1 MSQINSIAIGYKII
15 LLGES
20 AVGKTSIITRLTK
33 NKFMDLS
40 ISTISEYFTEKK
52 MEINGTTIKL
62 EIWDTAGQEKYR
74 SLVRNY
80 YNGCDAAILV
90 YDITDRNSFNEM
102 QNYWHKEIL
111 KNCPNIILGVA
122 GNKFDLF
129 ETEQVKEKE
138 GKEFANK
145 FGAIFYSTSAKENVG
160 IDALFKDIATK
171 LVELDN
177 KSVSFNNDTV
187 SKLSS
192 QDANSKKKC
201 C

>member
-1 MSQINSIAIGYKII
+1 
-15 LLGES
+15 
-20 AVGKTSIITRLTK
+20 
-33 NKFMDLS
+33 
-40 ISTISEYFTEKK
+40 
-52 MEINGTTIKL
+52 MEINGTAIKL

-102 QNYWHKEIL
+102 QNYWHKELI

-129 ETEQVKEKE
+129 EKEQVKEKE

>member
-111 KNCPNIILGVA
+111 KNCPNIILGVV

-129 ETEQVKEKE
+129 EKEQVKEKE

>member
-1 MSQINSIAIGYKII
+1 MLTLAIFNESSNNESKDNIMKIKENNDI
-15 LLGES
+15 KRKYSNCLIKQKIPKNPISLKNRKIERKNNNMIGIDIES
-20 AVGKTSIITRLTK
+20 KNTCF
-33 NKFMDLS
+33 NKFENLGLAHIRKSSNNSLYVDKHENNSYLR
-40 ISTISEYFTEKK
+40 EENKLNLNKK
-52 MEINGTTIKL
+52 FK
-62 EIWDTAGQEKYR
+62 
-74 SLVRNY
+74 
-80 YNGCDAAILV
+80 
-90 YDITDRNSFNEM
+90 
-102 QNYWHKEIL
+102 KE
-111 KNCPNIILGVA
+111 
-122 GNKFDLF
+122 D
-129 ETEQVKEKE
+129 
-138 GKEFANK
+138 KEFANK

>member
-1 MSQINSIAIGYKII
+1 MSQVGNIGIGYKII

-20 AVGKTSIITRLTK
+20 SVGKTSIITRLTK
-33 NKFMDLS
+33 NRFMELS

-52 MEINGTTIKL
+52 IEINGTPLKL

-74 SLVRNY
+74 SLIRNY

-90 YDITDRNSFNEM
+90 YDIAERNTFNEV
-102 QNYWHKEIL
+102 QNYWYKEIK
-111 KNCPNIILGVA
+111 KNCPNIILGIA
-122 GNKFDLF
+122 ANKFDLF
-129 ETEQVKEKE
+129 EREQVTEKE
-138 GKEFANK
+138 GKDFANEI
-145 FGAIFYSTSAKENVG
+145 GAIFYSTSAKENVG

-171 LVELDN
+171 LLESDN
-177 KSVSFNNDTV
+177 KSVSFNNDTL

-192 QDANSKKKC
+192 QDTSKKKC